1 MKITK
6 RQLRKIIKE
15 ELSKSVDPSHIDVL
29 AARAAEVLRS
39 LSESVLPGTS
49 EHMTYEE
56 LGRLIATSMTYE
68 ELGRLIAASGLKV
81 LSDSE
86 MYYIQIEQD
95 GITFSDPS
103 SA

>member
-1 MKITK
+1 M
-6 RQLRKIIKE
+6 
-15 ELSKSVDPSHIDVL
+15 DVSL
-29 AARAAEVLRS
+29 AAEALRS
-39 LSESVLPGTS
+39 LSDSVTPGTS

-56 LGRLIATSMTYE
+56 LGRQL
-68 ELGRLIAASGLKV
+68 ASGLNN